1 MYIARR
7 DFFLSWEASYV
18 YNFLTIAVILRR
30 FLLVG
35 PQPKIAKRVAP
46 IKNPSCYPAFVVP
59 VRSPASSPQRPRVS
73 RSQCCLLTPRAL
85 RNRMEAANLKLSGWE
100 ALTREGLVA

>member
-7 DFFLSWEASYV
+7 DFFLSGEASYV

-46 IKNPSCYPAFVVP
+46 IKKSELLPGIRCAGSQPGLESSAPSGQPQSVLSVN
-59 VRSPASSPQRPRVS
+59 SPGSAKPNGS
-73 RSQCCLLTPRAL
+73 C
-85 RNRMEAANLKLSGWE
+85 
-100 ALTREGLVA
+100 